1 MRLSPKFITRS
12 REGSTQLRGRQ
23 RGAHAGAGADAYGVG
38 KVGPRAPDLSDAL
51 LSDAYLRGA
60 YLRGAYL
67 RGAYLRG
74 ADLRGAYVSRANL
87 ARCYLGLECRLG
99 P

>member
-67 RGAYLRG
+67 RGA
-74 ADLRGAYVSRANL
+74 DLRGAYVSRANL